1 MKIHIWGCLSGTE
14 PMPGKHHTSWA
25 LEKDGALYWF
35 DAGENCS
42 RAAHLQG
49 YDVRKIRKL
58 FISHSHADHTGGLF
72 NLFWVMCKL
81 NALDRRN
88 GGEAP
93 QVAFELLAPDPELV
107 ELIKEQLFFLSGEK
121 ENPRIDVR
129 KIQEGVLCGE
139 DGVRVEALR
148 NHHIEPDARGR
159 GTSWSFRITAE
170 GKTVIYSGD
179 VRSTD
184 DLAPFLEQGCDL
196 LLMET
201 GHHSAPELCRQWQE
215 RNYAIGRVLF
225 MHHGREM
232 LRDQGDVARRCE
244 AIRGKTVSIACDG
257 MELEL

>member
-49 YDVRKIRKL
+49 HDVRKIRKL

-88 GGEAP
+88 GGEPP

-121 ENPRIDVR
+121 ENPRIDGR
-129 KIQEGVLCGE
+129 KIREGVLCNE
-139 DGVRVEALR
+139 NGVRVEALR

-159 GTSWSFRITAE
+159 GSSWSFRITAE

-201 GHHSAPELCRQWQE
+201 GHHSAPELCRKWQE

-244 AIRGKTVSIACDG
+244 AVRGKTVLIACDG
-257 MELEL
+257 MEVEV